1 MYAPFPYSDHP
12 SIIVCSGAT
21 IMLDGWNVNRSYR
34 GMSAEQRLAD
44 RRERLMTAA
53 YTLYAKPGFEATT
66 IERLCSEARISNRA
80 FYECFGGREELL
92 QALHE
97 RCVEDSLAAVAT
109 ALQEARAT
117 LDDRV
122 SAGIRAYIE
131 FTTAD
136 WRRARI
142 MHLEVRRSG
151 DILAASRQRAVA
163 SFARLVEE
171 ASKDFPEPAMG
182 NRRLVALG
190 VIGALQEL
198 LIEWLLA
205 ADPPSID
212 ELVDVAVHIFGRSLG
227 KP

>member
-1 MYAPFPYSDHP
+1 
-12 SIIVCSGAT
+12 
-21 IMLDGWNVNRSYR
+21 MLDGWNVNRSYR

-53 YTLYAKPGFEATT
+53 YTLYAKPGFAATT

-97 RCVEDSLAAVAT
+97 RCVEETLAIVAK
-109 ALQEARAT
+109 ALQEAPDT
-117 LDDRV
+117 LAGRV
-122 SAGIRAYIE
+122 EAGIRAYVE
-131 FTTAD
+131 FATAD

-142 MHLEVRRSG
+142 MHVEVRRSG
-151 DILAASRQRAVA
+151 DVLAMSRQRATE
-163 SFARLVEE
+163 SFAGLVEE
-171 ASKDFPEPAMG
+171 ASADFPQAAPS

-198 LIEWLLA
+198 LIEWLLSEEQ
-205 ADPPSID
+205 PEID
-212 ELVDVAVHIFGRSLG
+212 ELVAVAVHIFYRSLG
-227 KP
+227 SGSA

>member
-1 MYAPFPYSDHP
+1 
-12 SIIVCSGAT
+12 
-21 IMLDGWNVNRSYR
+21 MLDGWNVNRSYR

-53 YTLYAKPGFEATT
+53 YTLYAKPGFVATT

-97 RCVEDSLAAVAT
+97 RCVEESLAVVAK
-109 ALQEARAT
+109 ALQEAPAT
-117 LDDRV
+117 LNDRV
-122 SAGIRAYIE
+122 RAGIRAYIE
-131 FTTAD
+131 FATAD

-151 DILAASRQRAVA
+151 DVLTASRQRAVE

-171 ASKDFPEPAMG
+171 ASAEFPLPAEP

-198 LIEWLLA
+198 LIEWLLS
-205 ADPPSID
+205 DEPPSID
-212 ELVDVAVHIFGRSLG
+212 ELVGVAVHIFGRSLG
-227 KP
+227 SP

>member
-1 MYAPFPYSDHP
+1 
-12 SIIVCSGAT
+12 
-21 IMLDGWNVNRSYR
+21 MLDGWNVNRSYR

-53 YTLYAKPGFEATT
+53 YTLYAKPGFTATT

-97 RCVEDSLAAVAT
+97 RCAEESLAVVTQAV
-109 ALQEARAT
+109 QEAPKT

-122 SAGIRAYIE
+122 KAGIHAYIE

-142 MHLEVRRSG
+142 MHVEVRRSG
-151 DILAASRQRAVA
+151 DVLTQSRQRAVDA
-163 SFARLVEE
+163 FARLIEE
-171 ASKDFPEPAMG
+171 ASADFVQTTG
-182 NRRLVALG
+182 LNRRLVALG
-190 VIGALQEL
+190 VVGSLQEL
-198 LIEWLLA
+198 LIEWLHA
-205 ADPPSID
+205 NEQPSID
-212 ELVDVAVHIFGRSLG
+212 ELVDVAVHIFTRSLG
-227 KP
+227 TP

>member
-97 RCVEDSLAAVAT
+97 RCVEESLAVVAK
-109 ALQEARAT
+109 ALQEAPNT
-117 LDDRV
+117 LDGRV
-122 SAGIRAYIE
+122 KAGIRAYIE

-136 WRRARI
+136 WRRGRI
-142 MHLEVRRSG
+142 MHVEVRRSG
-151 DILAASRQRAVA
+151 DVLTLSRQRAVEA
-163 SFARLVEE
+163 FARLIQD
-171 ASKDFPEPAMG
+171 ASADFPQEARL
-182 NRRLVALG
+182 NRRLLALG
-190 VIGALQEL
+190 V
-198 LIEWLLA
+198 
-205 ADPPSID
+205 
-212 ELVDVAVHIFGRSLG
+212 
-227 KP
+227 

>member
-1 MYAPFPYSDHP
+1 
-12 SIIVCSGAT
+12 V
-21 IMLDGWNVNRSYR
+21 
-34 GMSAEQRLAD
+34 
-44 RRERLMTAA
+44 
-53 YTLYAKPGFEATT
+53 
-66 IERLCSEARISNRA
+66 
-80 FYECFGGREELL
+80 EE
-92 QALHE
+92 
-97 RCVEDSLAAVAT
+97 SLAAVAT
-109 ALQEARAT
+109 ALQEAHAGP
-117 LDDRV
+117 DDKV
-122 SAGIRAYIE
+122 SAGIRAYVE

-151 DILAASRQRAVA
+151 DILAASRQRAVS

-171 ASKDFPEPAMG
+171 ASTDFPEPATG

-205 ADPPSID
+205 DDPPSID

>member
-1 MYAPFPYSDHP
+1 
-12 SIIVCSGAT
+12 
-21 IMLDGWNVNRSYR
+21 
-34 GMSAEQRLAD
+34 MSAEQRLAD

-53 YTLYAKPGFEATT
+53 YTLYAKPGFAATT

-97 RCVEDSLAAVAT
+97 RCVEESLAVVAK
-109 ALQEARAT
+109 ALQEAPGT
-117 LDDRV
+117 LDGRV
-122 SAGIRAYIE
+122 KAGIRAYIE
-131 FTTAD
+131 FATAD

-151 DILAASRQRAVA
+151 DVLTLSRQRAVDA
-163 SFARLVEE
+163 FARLVEE
-171 ASKDFPEPAMG
+171 ASADFPQSPSL

-205 ADPPSID
+205 EEQPGID
-212 ELVDVAVHIFGRSLG
+212 ELVEVAMHIFIRSLG
-227 KP
+227 GS

>member
-1 MYAPFPYSDHP
+1 
-12 SIIVCSGAT
+12 
-21 IMLDGWNVNRSYR
+21 
-34 GMSAEQRLAD
+34 
-44 RRERLMTAA
+44 MTAA
-53 YTLYAKPGFEATT
+53 YSLYAKPGFAATT

-97 RCVEDSLAAVAT
+97 RCVEESLVVVAKAVQDAPS
-109 ALQEARAT
+109 T

-122 SAGIRAYIE
+122 KAGIRAYIE

-142 MHLEVRRSG
+142 MHVEVRRSG
-151 DILAASRQRAVA
+151 DVLTTSGQRAVD

-171 ASKDFPEPAMG
+171 ASADFPAAAPL
-182 NRRLVALG
+182 NRRLVARG

-205 ADPPSID
+205 EAQPATD
-212 ELVDVAVHIFGRSLG
+212 ELVDVAVHIFTRSLG
-227 KP
+227 AP

>member
-1 MYAPFPYSDHP
+1 
-12 SIIVCSGAT
+12 
-21 IMLDGWNVNRSYR
+21 MLDGWNVNRSYR

-53 YTLYAKPGFEATT
+53 YTLYAKPGFTATT

-97 RCVEDSLAAVAT
+97 RCVDESLAVVTKAV
-109 ALQEARAT
+109 QEAPKT

-122 SAGIRAYIE
+122 KAGIQAYIE

-142 MHLEVRRSG
+142 MHIEVRRSG
-151 DILAASRQRAVA
+151 DVLTQSRQRAVDA
-163 SFARLVEE
+163 FARLVEE
-171 ASKDFPEPAMG
+171 ASADFVEATGM

-190 VIGALQEL
+190 VVGALQEL
-198 LIEWLLA
+198 LIEWLHA
-205 ADPPSID
+205 NEQPSID
-212 ELVDVAVHIFGRSLG
+212 ELADVAVHIFTRSLG

>member
-1 MYAPFPYSDHP
+1 
-12 SIIVCSGAT
+12 
-21 IMLDGWNVNRSYR
+21 MLDGWNVNRSYR

-53 YTLYAKPGFEATT
+53 YTLYAKPGFAATT

-97 RCVEDSLAAVAT
+97 RCVEESLAVVAKAV
-109 ALQEARAT
+109 QEAPGTLAGRVRAG
-117 LDDRV
+117 V
-122 SAGIRAYIE
+122 RAYIE
-131 FTTAD
+131 FATAD

-151 DILAASRQRAVA
+151 DVLTASRQRAVG
-163 SFARLVEE
+163 SFARLVEDGAAE
-171 ASKDFPEPAMG
+171 FPQSVPV
-182 NRRLVALG
+182 NRRLVSLG

-205 ADPPSID
+205 DDPPEID
-212 ELVDVAVHIFGRSLG
+212 EIVAVAVHIFDRSLG
-227 KP
+227 TA

>member
-1 MYAPFPYSDHP
+1 
-12 SIIVCSGAT
+12 
-21 IMLDGWNVNRSYR
+21 MLDGWNVNRSYR

-53 YTLYAKPGFEATT
+53 YTLYAKPGFAATT

-97 RCVEDSLAAVAT
+97 RCVEESLAVVAK
-109 ALQEARAT
+109 ALQEAPST
-117 LDDRV
+117 LDGRV
-122 SAGIRAYIE
+122 KAGIRAYIE
-131 FTTAD
+131 FAAAD

-151 DILAASRQRAVA
+151 DVLTASRQRAVDA
-163 SFARLVEE
+163 FARLVEE
-171 ASKDFPEPAMG
+171 ASADFPQGPTL

-198 LIEWLLA
+198 LIEWILA
-205 ADPPSID
+205 EEQPGID
-212 ELVDVAVHIFGRSLG
+212 ELVEVAVHIFIRSLS
-227 KP
+227 PS

>member
-1 MYAPFPYSDHP
+1 
-12 SIIVCSGAT
+12 
-21 IMLDGWNVNRSYR
+21 MLDGWNVNRSYR

-53 YTLYAKPGFEATT
+53 YTLYAKPGFAATT

-97 RCVEDSLAAVAT
+97 RCVEESLAVVAKAV
-109 ALQEARAT
+109 QEAPNT
-117 LDDRV
+117 LEGRIQ
-122 SAGIRAYIE
+122 AGIRAYIE

-142 MHLEVRRSG
+142 MHVEVRRSG
-151 DILAASRQRAVA
+151 DVLTMSRQRAVDA
-163 SFARLVEE
+163 FARLIQE
-171 ASKDFPEPAMG
+171 ASADFLQVAPL
-182 NRRLVALG
+182 NRRLLALG

-205 ADPPSID
+205 DEQPDID
-212 ELVDVAVHIFGRSLG
+212 ELVDAAAHIFMRSLG
-227 KP
+227 SPEPA

>member
-1 MYAPFPYSDHP
+1 
-12 SIIVCSGAT
+12 
-21 IMLDGWNVNRSYR
+21 
-34 GMSAEQRLAD
+34 
-44 RRERLMTAA
+44 MTAA
-53 YTLYAKPGFEATT
+53 YTLYAKPGFAATT

-97 RCVEDSLAAVAT
+97 RCVEESLAVVAK
-109 ALQEARAT
+109 ALQEAPAT

-122 SAGIRAYIE
+122 RAGIRTYIE
-131 FTTAD
+131 FATAD

-151 DILAASRQRAVA
+151 DVLTASRQRAVD

-171 ASKDFPEPAMG
+171 AAAEFPQPAQP

-190 VIGALQEL
+190 AIGALQEL

-205 ADPPSID
+205 EEPPTID
-212 ELVDVAVHIFGRSLG
+212 ELVGVAVHIFGRSLG
-227 KP
+227 AP

>member
-1 MYAPFPYSDHP
+1 
-12 SIIVCSGAT
+12 
-21 IMLDGWNVNRSYR
+21 MLDGWNVNRSYR

-53 YTLYAKPGFEATT
+53 YTLYAKPGFAATT

-97 RCVEDSLAAVAT
+97 RCVEESLAVVAK
-109 ALQEARAT
+109 ALQEAPNT
-117 LDDRV
+117 LDGRV
-122 SAGIRAYIE
+122 QAGIRAYIE

-142 MHLEVRRSG
+142 MHVEVRRSG
-151 DILAASRQRAVA
+151 DVLTQSRQRAVDA
-163 SFARLVEE
+163 FARLVED
-171 ASKDFPEPAMG
+171 ASSDFPQAARL

-198 LIEWLLA
+198 LIEWLLSE
-205 ADPPSID
+205 DQPEID
-212 ELVDVAVHIFGRSLG
+212 ELAAVAVHIFNRSLG
-227 KP
+227 PG

>member
-1 MYAPFPYSDHP
+1 
-12 SIIVCSGAT
+12 
-21 IMLDGWNVNRSYR
+21 MLDGWNVNRSYR

-53 YTLYAKPGFEATT
+53 YTLYAKPGFAATT

-97 RCVEDSLAAVAT
+97 RCVEESLAVVAK
-109 ALQEARAT
+109 ALQEAPST
-117 LDDRV
+117 LDGRV
-122 SAGIRAYIE
+122 KAGIRAYIE
-131 FTTAD
+131 FATAD

-151 DILAASRQRAVA
+151 DVLTASRQRAVD

-171 ASKDFPEPAMG
+171 ASADFPQARSL

-190 VIGALQEL
+190 AIGALQEL
-198 LIEWLLA
+198 LIEWILA
-205 ADPPSID
+205 DEQPGID
-212 ELVDVAVHIFGRSLG
+212 ELVEVAVHIFIRGLSAS
-227 KP
+227 

>member
-1 MYAPFPYSDHP
+1 
-12 SIIVCSGAT
+12 
-21 IMLDGWNVNRSYR
+21 MLDGWNVNRSYR

-53 YTLYAKPGFEATT
+53 YTLYAKPGFAATT

-97 RCVEDSLAAVAT
+97 RCVEESLAVVAK
-109 ALQEARAT
+109 ALQEAPAT

-122 SAGIRAYIE
+122 RAGIRAYIE
-131 FTTAD
+131 FATAD

-151 DILAASRQRAVA
+151 DVLTASRQRAVD

-171 ASKDFPEPAMG
+171 AAAEFPQPAQP

-190 VIGALQEL
+190 AIGALQEL

-205 ADPPSID
+205 EEPPPMD
-212 ELVDVAVHIFGRSLG
+212 ELVGVAVHIFGRSLG
-227 KP
+227 AS